1 LQCCQHAAPA
11 LAEVSGEDVVARMQ
25 FTTALA
31 AAALALVAAPATA
44 QPPPRKLELS
54 YSGSL
59 NALHLTGDLKVL
71 ALHVS
76 EQAGAAQFDTHADL
90 HSYGVLRAFKRID
103 VWTASAGPVEAG
115 LPRPHVFDFIE
126 TKKDGSKKRTVLTW
140 QAGAVVSQPPHRPFG
155 QPPPTMALELSA
167 SDPVTQMSRIAYAA
181 SGGAI
186 CGHSWRFFDG
196 VQLYDLQLGPPQ
208 PDQPTARDKAMGVT
222 QTAHCV
228 VHYVEVAGFRHKPG
242 ADTGIRSEISARF
255 GRLGPAGP
263 WVALTLKA
271 DTLMGYA
278 KVQLDTIHV
287 GPA

>member
-1 LQCCQHAAPA
+1 

-25 FTTALA
+25 FRTALA
-31 AAALALVAAPATA
+31 AAALALAAAQFAAPATA
-44 QPPPRKLELS
+44 QPPPRKLDLS

-76 EQAGAAQFDTHADL
+76 EQAGAGQFDTHADL

-126 TKKDGSKKRTVLTW
+126 TKKDGSRKRTVLTW
-140 QAGAVVSQPPHRPFG
+140 EAGAVVSQPPHRPFG
-155 QPPPTMALELSA
+155 HPPPTTALELSA

-196 VQLYDLQLGPPQ
+196 VQLYDLPLGPPQ

-255 GRLGPAGP
+255 GRLGAAGP

>member
-1 LQCCQHAAPA
+1 M
-11 LAEVSGEDVVARMQ
+11 ARMQ
-25 FTTALA
+25 LKTALA
-31 AAALALVAAPATA
+31 AAAPALAAVLALIAAPAGA

-59 NALHLTGDLKVL
+59 NALHLTGDVKVL

-76 EQAGAAQFDTHADL
+76 EEAGAVGFDTHADL
-90 HSYGVLRAFKRID
+90 HSYGILRAFKRID
-103 VWTASAGPVEAG
+103 VWTAAAGPVEAG

-126 TKKDGSKKRTVLTW
+126 TKKDGSRKRTLLTW
-140 QAGAVVSQPPHRPFG
+140 MKDAVVSQPPHHPFG
-155 QPPPTMALELSA
+155 KPPPTMAQELSA

-181 SGGAI
+181 GSGTI

-196 VQLYDLQLGPPQ
+196 VQLYDLQLGPPA
-208 PDQPTARDKAMGVT
+208 PDPPTARDKAMGVT
-222 QTAHCV
+222 ESAHCV

-242 ADTGIRSEISARF
+242 ADTGIRSEITARF

-263 WVALTLKA
+263 WVALALKA
-271 DTLMGYA
+271 DTLLGSA

-287 GPA
+287 SPA

>member
-1 LQCCQHAAPA
+1 MTGP
-11 LAEVSGEDVVARMQ
+11 
-25 FTTALA
+25 A
-31 AAALALVAAPATA
+31 AAALALIAAQVAVPAAA

-59 NALHLTGDLKVL
+59 NALHVTGDVKVI

-76 EQAGAAQFDTHADL
+76 EAAGAAQFDTHADL
-90 HSYGVLRAFKRID
+90 HSYGLLRAFKRID

-115 LPRPHVFDFIE
+115 LPHARVFDFIE
-126 TKKDGSKKRTVLTW
+126 TKKDGSRKRTVLTW
-140 QAGAVVSQPPHRPFG
+140 QPNAVVSQPPHRAFG
-155 QPPPTMALELSA
+155 QPPPTMAQELSA

-181 SGGAI
+181 SGATI
-186 CGHSWRFFDG
+186 CGHAWRFFDG

-208 PDQPTARDKAMGVT
+208 PDQPTGRDKAMGVT
-222 QTAHCV
+222 QTTRCG

-255 GRLGPAGP
+255 GRLGAAGP

-271 DTLMGYA
+271 DTLLGYA